1 MLSKLYIELM
11 LSILDIVMRRFEMNL
26 KEQMQE
32 LKEFFINIRT
42 EDELSN
48 ETGLNIAHAIE
59 SDGWFH
65 GVMALGI
72 PYMGM
77 LIPII
82 IVFIVFYFQAKE
94 NRDKYNALI
103 EVSKNVEDPDVVE
116 DLLNNFKE
124 EKKSPRDYRRDG
136 VTTLFTG
143 IGLYLFGEFFLGSL
157 LKGVGALVSTI
168 GIGLIIAGYLYPR
181 ESEEINKAVED
192 FEKR

>member
-1 MLSKLYIELM
+1 
-11 LSILDIVMRRFEMNL
+11 MNL

-124 EKKSPRDYRRDG
+124 EMKWALEGNGPFSMPRKTQFFENGQKLYNISWSQGATVDLAYRIG
-136 VTTLFTG
+136 SWFTA
-143 IGLYLFGEFFLGSL
+143 YLVHQNGEQSIYDFWEFQYFLH
-157 LKGVGALVSTI
+157 
-168 GIGLIIAGYLYPR
+168 
-181 ESEEINKAVED
+181 
-192 FEKR
+192 F

>member
-1 MLSKLYIELM
+1 
-11 LSILDIVMRRFEMNL
+11 MNL

-103 EVSKNVEDPDVVE
+103 EVSK
-116 DLLNNFKE
+116 L
-124 EKKSPRDYRRDG
+124 
-136 VTTLFTG
+136 
-143 IGLYLFGEFFLGSL
+143 SL
-157 LKGVGALVSTI
+157 I
-168 GIGLIIAGYLYPR
+168 HI
-181 ESEEINKAVED
+181 
-192 FEKR
+192 

>member
-1 MLSKLYIELM
+1 M
-11 LSILDIVMRRFEMNL
+11 LSILDIVMRRLDMNL

-32 LKEFFINIRT
+32 LKEFVINIRT

-48 ETGLNIAHAIE
+48 ETGFNITNAIE

-124 EKKSPRDYRRDG
+124 KKKSPRDYRKDG

>member
-1 MLSKLYIELM
+1 M
-11 LSILDIVMRRFEMNL
+11 
-26 KEQMQE
+26 
-32 LKEFFINIRT
+32 
-42 EDELSN
+42 
-48 ETGLNIAHAIE
+48 
-59 SDGWFH
+59 
-65 GVMALGI
+65 
-72 PYMGM
+72 
-77 LIPII
+77 
-82 IVFIVFYFQAKE
+82 
-94 NRDKYNALI
+94 I

-124 EKKSPRDYRRDG
+124 KKKSPRDYRKDG

-157 LKGVGALVSTI
+157 FKGVGALVSTI

>member
-143 IGLYLFGEFFLGSL
+143 IGLYLFGEFFLGSF

>member
-1 MLSKLYIELM
+1 MNLQEKTQILEE
-11 LSILDIVMRRFEMNL
+11 SILDPNIDSSFE
-26 KEQMQE
+26 
-32 LKEFFINIRT
+32 I
-42 EDELSN
+42 
-48 ETGLNIAHAIE
+48 ETAHAA
-59 SDGWFH
+59 DGWLH
-65 GVMALGI
+65 GVLALGI
-72 PYMGM
+72 PYMGI
-77 LIPII
+77 LLPIV

-116 DLLNNFKE
+116 DLLKSFKE

-136 VTTLFTG
+136 VTTSFTG
-143 IGLYLFGEFFLGSL
+143 IGLYLFGEFFLGSI
-157 LKGVGALVSTI
+157 LKGVGALVFTI